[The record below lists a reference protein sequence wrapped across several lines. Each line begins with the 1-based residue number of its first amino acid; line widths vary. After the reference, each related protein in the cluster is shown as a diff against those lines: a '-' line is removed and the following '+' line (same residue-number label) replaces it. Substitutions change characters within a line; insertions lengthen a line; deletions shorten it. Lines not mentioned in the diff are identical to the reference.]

1 METKKR
7 KKKYNLRFIDYCRFM
22 NMSLDKLV
30 DNLSEI
36 NIKTCLSCKERNKT
50 TQYYKF
56 IKLDKNRLM
65 YKCLNCNDK
74 SYKSLQPLIDKF
86 PNTHRLS
93 KNNDEFI
100 LLLRKGVYPYEHM
113 DNWNK
118 FNDSI
123 PLGKDKYY
131 SELNTSSI
139 SDSNLKHV
147 EKVCNTF
154 KIRDL
159 GKYHDSYVQ
168 SDTLLLTDVFEAF
181 RKTCINIYELDPMYF
196 VSLPGFAWTAM
207 SKLTKVELELL
218 TDEDMLLMFEEGTRG
233 ISQAIHKHAK
243 ANNKYMKSYNKMVI
257 SSYIQYLDAN
267 NL

>member
-1 METKKR
+1 
-7 KKKYNLRFIDYCRFM
+7 
-22 NMSLDKLV
+22 
-30 DNLSEI
+30 
-36 NIKTCLSCKERNKT
+36 
-50 TQYYKF
+50 
-56 IKLDKNRLM
+56 M
-65 YKCLNCNDK
+65 YKCLNCNDT

-86 PNTHRLS
+86 PNTHRLG

-100 LLLRKGVYPYEHM
+100 LLLRKGVYPYEYM

-131 SELNTSSI
+131 GELNTSSI
-139 SDSNLKHV
+139 SDSDVKHV
-147 EKVCNTF
+147 KKVCNTF

-159 GKYHDSYVQ
+159 GKYHNSYVQ
-168 SDTLLLTDVFEAF
+168 SDTLLLTDVFEPF
-181 RKTCINIYELDPMYF
+181 RKTCINIYELDPTYF

-218 TDEDMLLMFEEGTRG
+218 TDEDMLLMFEEGTRR

-243 ANNKYMKSYNKMVI
+243 ANNKYMLMQIICRDGLCVKNF
-257 SSYIQYLDAN
+257 LWEDLN
-267 NL
+267 